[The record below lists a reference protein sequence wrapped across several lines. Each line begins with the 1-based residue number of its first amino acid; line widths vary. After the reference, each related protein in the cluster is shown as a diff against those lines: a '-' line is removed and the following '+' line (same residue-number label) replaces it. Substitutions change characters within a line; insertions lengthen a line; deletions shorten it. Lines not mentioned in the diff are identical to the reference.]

1 MSVCACYLKITVYL
15 PRMNY
20 TKMRRQLP
28 SCSGTRGLSSHN
40 QQGKYLSGQIKSLSI
55 CSTRR
60 SMDVD
65 TDTSHGEQVADHY
78 LSGAVTNHEKNY
90 IELGK
95 FEEDST

>member
-1 MSVCACYLKITVYL
+1 
-15 PRMNY
+15 
-20 TKMRRQLP
+20 
-28 SCSGTRGLSSHN
+28 
-40 QQGKYLSGQIKSLSI
+40 
-55 CSTRR
+55 
-60 SMDVD
+60 MDVD